1 MESRMKVE
9 IAKCGLSTMLH
20 KAEGV
25 HGGQGGWWEGGGG
38 GGRRLVEFRQVR
50 SAHVW
55 RDTATTKQVQTM
67 GHISGSCRIPD
78 HNPVRRLRRIDHTP
92 SHLDYYRLG
101 VWLLLRL
108 SVPSLPCLRGAQLST
123 TTLSRPLATISS
135 GSVPIANRHLLA
147 AVLIRC
153 SSQQA

>member
-1 MESRMKVE
+1 MVGRED
-9 IAKCGLSTMLH
+9 
-20 KAEGV
+20 
-25 HGGQGGWWEGGGG
+25 
-38 GGRRLVEFRQVR
+38 GGREVVAVDEDLSNFAKSEAPMCGVTQPQPNKCKQWATFQVL
-50 SAHVW
+50 A
-55 RDTATTKQVQTM
+55 
-67 GHISGSCRIPD
+67 D